1 MRNFSYSSI
10 IGTKNGMYEG
20 LVIFQILMVLGCF
33 FFIILMS
40 RQRESVLSKLML
52 CIGFFGAIQNAGYLL
67 EMLSRDIGEAMI
79 AVRVEFMG
87 GVYISTFLFIFV
99 ATYCGYRIPAKVE
112 AAMFLLD
119 TFALLCIWGYRY
131 TPLYYTRVSF
141 VTEGLFPH
149 LILEKGPLHYVF
161 YVHMLIHMIGCLT
174 MTILANRRTGKGKWN
189 VNLIALGICSIFP
202 IPGFIC
208 DLFQWIEGYDAV
220 PAFEALGIILF
231 GIVII
236 FYHIFDIA
244 VSAHEEIIR
253 TLDEAVLIVDADGGF
268 VEANDKAKELFRTLA
283 NFHKG
288 ERICRENLRDVFIAD
303 NYFEHISCNHHFEV
317 HANKIWNNRALAG
330 YAIVFLDITQSRK
343 QIEQMQ
349 LLKANAEKANRA
361 KSEFLARMSHEIRT
375 PINAVLGMNEMVLRE
390 SNEED
395 VKKYSMD
402 IKSSAHALLGI
413 INDILDFSKI
423 ESGKM
428 EIVPAEYEFNSMLN
442 DLYNMFSLRA
452 QEKGLMFDVSV
463 DSALPSKLY
472 GDDLRIRQVLSNLLT
487 NAVKYTRKGTVTFEV
502 AGDRD
507 GADVIL
513 HFAVR
518 DTGIGIKQEDIPKL
532 FSAFERIDE
541 EKNRDIEGTGLGM
554 NISLQLLKLMD
565 TDLRVESVYGEGSK
579 FFFDLRQRVMS
590 EEPIGSFQ
598 ERAKKAAREHSY
610 RASFTS
616 PEGEILLVDDNRVNR
631 RVFCGLLKQTKVQ
644 ITDVGSGRECLDHVR
659 QKHYDMIFLDHMM
672 PEMDGMET
680 MKRMKEMEDNLC
692 KDTPIIML
700 TANAIMGAKERY
712 LAAGFDDFLAKPIDQ
727 TKLER
732 LMMHWMPQDK
742 VHSNT

>member
-1 MRNFSYSSI
+1 
-10 IGTKNGMYEG
+10 MYEG
-20 LVIFQILMVLGCF
+20 LVIFQIIMVLGCF
-33 FFIILMS
+33 LFIILMT
-40 RQRESVLSKLML
+40 RQRESTLSKLML
-52 CIGFFGAIQNAGYLL
+52 CVGFLGAIQNAGYLL
-67 EMLSRDIGEAMI
+67 ELLSRDIGEAMI
-79 AVRVEFMG
+79 AVRVEFLG
-87 GVYISTFLFIFV
+87 GAFMSTFLFIFV
-99 ATYCGYRIPAKVE
+99 STYCGYKIPEKIVT
-112 AAMFLLD
+112 AMFLLD
-119 TFALLCIWGYRY
+119 TFTLLCIWGYRF
-131 TPLYYTRVSF
+131 TPLYYTRATFVS
-141 VTEGLFPH
+141 EGLFPH
-149 LILEKGPLHYVF
+149 LILEKGPLHYLF
-161 YVHMLIHMIGCLT
+161 YVHMFIHMISCFVMT
-174 MTILANRRTGKGKWN
+174 MLANRRLGKGKWS
-189 VNLIALGICSIFP
+189 VSLIALGICSIFP
-202 IPGFIC
+202 IPGFLC

-220 PAFEALGIILF
+220 PACEALGVIVF
-231 GIVII
+231 GIVIV

-268 VEANDKAKELFRTLA
+268 VEANDKAKELFRGLSG
-283 NFHKG
+283 FHKG
-288 ERICRENLRDVFIAD
+288 EQVCKEDLRDVFAAS
-303 NYFEHISCNHHFEV
+303 NYFEHISCNHNFEV
-317 HANKIWNNRALAG
+317 HANKIWNNRVLAG
-330 YAIVFLDITQSRK
+330 YAIVFVDITQSRK

-349 LLKANAEKANRA
+349 MLKANAEKANRA

-390 SNEED
+390 SKEED

-428 EIVPAEYEFNSMLN
+428 EIVPAEYQLNSMLN

-452 QEKGLMFDVSV
+452 QEKGLIFNVSV
-463 DSALPSKLY
+463 DAALPSKLY

-502 AGDRD
+502 AGERD

-554 NISLQLLKLMD
+554 NISLQLLKLMN
-565 TDLRVESVYGEGSK
+565 TDLRVESVYGEGSR
-579 FFFDLRQRVMS
+579 FFFDLRQGVVN

-598 ERAKKAAREHSY
+598 DRAKKAAREHTY

-616 PEGEILLVDDNRVNR
+616 PESEILLVDDNRVNR

-680 MKRMKEMEDNLC
+680 MQRMKEMEDNLC
-692 KDTPIIML
+692 KDTPVIML
-700 TANAIMGAKERY
+700 TANAIMGAKEQY

-727 TKLER
+727 TKLEH